1 MFSIGLPEFLLVT
14 MAMLIF
20 VGPERLPKVARWCG
34 RMIARGQIMLRDI
47 QRELERNAELQD
59 LKKTGLDIREDI
71 TGAVQEFGKL
81 SDEVTEDVKRLGDS
95 FSLDAHESATR
106 DSSHS
111 AGADSEPEEEFQDE
125 VELLRR
131 ARRTPGGTRS
141 HDAGL
146 APEKG
151 AAPDSGAGL
160 KNG

>member
-1 MFSIGLPEFLLVT
+1 
-14 MAMLIF
+14 MALLIF

-81 SDEVTEDVKRLGDS
+81 SDEVTEDVKRLGES
-95 FSLDAHESATR
+95 FSLDSYDSETR
-106 DSSHS
+106 DSSNS
-111 AGADSEPEEEFQDE
+111 VETDSEPEEEFQDE

-131 ARRTPGGTRS
+131 ARRSPGATRTKDS
-141 HDAGL
+141 AAGSGNDAG
-146 APEKG
+146 AGP
-151 AAPDSGAGL
+151 ATGL